1 MGSDVLQPGQPTYGR
16 LTLFSSIDTT
26 FDQLNERQ
34 REAVKITSGPLLVVA
49 GAGSGKTRMLTVR
62 IAYLIEKCNVD
73 PSAILAVTFTNKAA
87 REMKERVRDLVM
99 GAERVTLTTFHSF
112 CCLLLRRWHK
122 YAGFAD
128 GFTIYDETD
137 SEKLMKNV
145 LKEQK
150 VDTKRFSPKA
160 VLGFISQAKNELV
173 GPDDYQQLAGPG
185 PASATV
191 QKAYAAYQAQL
202 QQNQAVDFDDLI
214 FKAFYLLKNNPDLL
228 QKLQNQYQYFLVDEY
243 QDTNHAQYR
252 LIALISSGSLN
263 LCVVGDEDQSIYSWR
278 GATIRNIQ
286 DFANDFAG
294 ARIVKLEQNYRSTQV
309 ILDAAGAVIAK
320 NMSAHPKKLWTE
332 KKGGELLN
340 FYRATDDREEA
351 DWIVRKIMTLRNSG
365 RELGDFALLF
375 RMNSL
380 SRPIEQALQRLGI
393 AYDITGGTKFFDR
406 REVKDILAYLRMIDN
421 PRDSVSLER
430 IINTPKRGIGQTTV
444 DKLYGDGS
452 RPLWE
457 NIAEEG
463 CRSPESKIGKFF
475 RLMLDFME
483 AATTMRVSELC
494 RKIITDIEYFDYL
507 KTDDPETE
515 EDRRNN
521 VEALVSDIRYQE
533 EDSGTSGLKL
543 HDYLANTALHAA
555 ADDIDETQQKVHLMT
570 LHNAKGLEF
579 PVVFLVAMEEGIFP
593 HHSSKE
599 APEQLEEERR
609 LAYVGM
615 TRAREYL
622 FLTASSRRM
631 MFGTWGTNPV
641 SRFVSEVPTHLFHG
655 RTASAPASRPPG
667 TSASSQVIP
676 GAVASRPK
684 AGGFTFNAQ
693 ARWSEPRKTEPAL
706 NDSGSTVTGTML
718 NLKPG
723 ARVVHQIFGSGR
735 VEETSG
741 ESLADFRVT
750 VRFEQKG
757 LKTLLLQYATLQ
769 VINSEKA

>member
-1 MGSDVLQPGQPTYGR
+1 M
-16 LTLFSSIDTT
+16 FSSIDTILS
-26 FDQLNERQ
+26 QLNERQ
-34 REAVKITSGPLLVVA
+34 REAVSITSGPLLVVA

-62 IAYLIEKCNVD
+62 IAYLIEKCGID
-73 PSAILAVTFTNKAA
+73 PAAILAVTFTNKAA
-87 REMKERVRDLVM
+87 REMKERVRELVA

-145 LKEQK
+145 LKEMK
-150 VDTKRFSPKA
+150 SDTRRLTPKM
-160 VLGFISQAKNELV
+160 VLEFISQAKNELV
-173 GPDDYQQLAGPG
+173 GPEEYQTFAGPTS
-185 PASATV
+185 ASAQI
-191 QKAYAAYQAQL
+191 QKVYAAYQAQL
-202 QQNQAVDFDDLI
+202 MQNQAVDFDDLI
-214 FKAFYLLKNNPDLL
+214 FKAFYLLKNNPELL
-228 QKLQNQYQYFLVDEY
+228 QKLQTQYQYFLVDEY

-252 LIALISSGSLN
+252 LISLISGASRN

-286 DFANDFAG
+286 DFAKDFPG

-320 NMSAHPKKLWTE
+320 NTSAHPKRLWTE
-332 KKGGELLN
+332 KQGGELLT
-340 FYRATDDREEA
+340 FTRAGDDREEA
-351 DWIVRKIMTLRNSG
+351 EWIVRKINSLCSAG
-365 RELGDFALLF
+365 RAAGDFALLF

-380 SRPIEQALQRLGI
+380 SRPIEQALQRAGI

-406 REVKDILAYLRMIDN
+406 REVKDILAYLRVIDN
-421 PRDSVSLER
+421 PKDSISLER
-430 IINTPKRGIGQTTV
+430 VINTPRRGIGDTTV
-444 DKLYGDGS
+444 ARLYGDGS
-452 RPLWE
+452 VTLWE
-457 NIAEEG
+457 SVASEG
-463 CRSPESKIGKFF
+463 SRNPETKIGRFF
-475 RLMLDFME
+475 TMMLEFME
-483 AATTMRVSELC
+483 AAQELRVSQLC
-494 RKIITDIEYFDYL
+494 RKVIDDIEYFDYL
-507 KTDDPETE
+507 KNDDPETA

-533 EDSGTSGLKL
+533 EDNRELTL

-579 PVVFLVAMEEGIFP
+579 PVVFMVAMEEGIFP
-593 HHSSKE
+593 HNSSKE

-615 TRAREYL
+615 TRARENL
-622 FLTASSRRM
+622 FLTAASRRM
-631 MFGTWGTNPV
+631 MFGTWGSNPV
-641 SRFVSEVPTHLFHG
+641 SRFVAEVPSHLFHG
-655 RTASAPASRPPG
+655 RSAADPAARARSSSVASA
-667 TSASSQVIP
+667 IP
-676 GAVASRPK
+676 GAVTSRPK
-684 AGGFTFNAQ
+684 SGAFTFNPQ
-693 ARWSEPRKTEPAL
+693 AKWS
-706 NDSGSTVTGTML
+706 DSGKSAASAIQGDMVNGNMV

-723 ARVVHQIFGSGR
+723 IKVVHQIFGPGR

-757 LKTLLLQYATLQ
+757 LKTLLLQYASLQ
-769 VINSEKA
+769 VINSENA